1 MLYGFGRLA
10 LVLWLCAVGG
20 QAFTLFAFHNAVAE
34 AHTAEIA
41 ARASALA
48 SRVAASAAER
58 AAIGFPLADQNDLQ
72 RLIEVASTGGGGVRL
87 YVVDPRGTVLFATA
101 QAAGTPVPA
110 SWMGGAAGLP
120 AEPWDLADRDGV
132 LVGVPVADALGK
144 ARRRRAGPRSAAGRA
159 GGGSGR
165 AARDGDGHPPSS
177 WPPLGFSPFW
187 ARGFCCPASAGP
199 FWSGRLSTPPRRGS
213 CRPTHPP
220 PWRSPIRRCPPSW
233 PGCARRRPRPPAS
246 TGRCCDD
253 PPGDAVPQR
262 SVLRRFIPLM
272 AVVVVVPWLATLAAA
287 LIAAAGLADR
297 GTASRAEIV
306 GTGIAH
312 DLEKALALGLPLDRM
327 AGMDDYLGEAGAVF
341 PEIKLILVVDGAGRP
356 LFQKSDAARPDLSV
370 RLVPAETD
378 WSALGLVLQRF
389 PIRQG
394 AATAGEVLLGRSAVA
409 QPANAPRI
417 LIDFAVALS
426 IALAL
431 GGLALRTMLNAQVM
445 APLRLASSLEANL
458 ARSAYDRIAPPVEQS
473 LIGTLLAEMNR
484 VVTGVNDRFARLRSY
499 LAEVR
504 DLSFNKDAAAE
515 VAPLIER
522 IERLGRFSPDRL
534 TALAPPDAGSLP
546 YATAF
551 CAGVVAA
558 AAAAMAARHL
568 PPGIALGGVVL
579 GMAAAVPLAFAL
591 GRRAPV
597 AGALALGGWALL
609 NGLGDGAA
617 VWLTGVVLGGAVLG
631 GLSAALPFQAA
642 RPAAESLRAG
652 PAVSAAG
659 GLVAGTGLSV
669 LCIGGG
675 VPGVL
680 MAGAVLSGLA
690 GLLAAV
696 RLERRSGLTLPR
708 VTLRALLAVDR
719 WWADGTLRPRGW
731 GLWLVTALALAVL
744 SRADGGG
751 AMDARRVAE
760 LFWLHA
766 TPAWLAA
773 ALVAVLVPRGG
784 AGLLSLGAT
793 AAVALLP
800 ALGPVEPGNGRPA
813 GDPRGAWR
821 RELRD
826 SRRPGNGG
834 GLNAGPRPRLPW
846 AGKLRRALVC
856 PGGKQ
861 NGG

>member
-1 MLYGFGRLA
+1 MTRPM
-10 LVLWLCAVGG
+10 
-20 QAFTLFAFHNAVAE
+20 TLF
-34 AHTAEIA
+34 
-41 ARASALA
+41 
-48 SRVAASAAER
+48 
-58 AAIGFPLADQNDLQ
+58 
-72 RLIEVASTGGGGVRL
+72 
-87 YVVDPRGTVLFATA
+87 
-101 QAAGTPVPA
+101 
-110 SWMGGAAGLP
+110 
-120 AEPWDLADRDGV
+120 
-132 LVGVPVADALGK
+132 
-144 ARRRRAGPRSAAGRA
+144 
-159 GGGSGR
+159 
-165 AARDGDGHPPSS
+165 
-177 WPPLGFSPFW
+177 
-187 ARGFCCPASAGP
+187 
-199 FWSGRLSTPPRRGS
+199 
-213 CRPTHPP
+213 
-220 PWRSPIRRCPPSW
+220 
-233 PGCARRRPRPPAS
+233 
-246 TGRCCDD
+246 
-253 PPGDAVPQR
+253 PQR

-297 GTASRAEIV
+297 GAASRAEIV

-445 APLRLASSLEANL
+445 APLRLAASLEANL

-551 CAGVVAA
+551 CAGVGAAVATA
-558 AAAAMAARHL
+558 VAARHL
-568 PPGIALGGVVL
+568 PPAVALGGVVL
-579 GMAAAVPLAFAL
+579 GMAAAVPLALAL
-591 GRRAPV
+591 VRRAPI
-597 AGALALGGWALL
+597 AGALALGAWALL

-617 VWLTGVVLGGAVLG
+617 LWLAGAVLG
-631 GLSAALPFQAA
+631 GLSAALPFQAV

-708 VTLRALLAVDR
+708 MTLRALLAVDR
-719 WWADGTLRPRGW
+719 WWADGTLRSKGW

-744 SRADGGG
+744 SRADDGG

-760 LFWLHA
+760 LLWLHA

-773 ALVAVLVPRGG
+773 ALVAVLVPRG
-784 AGLLSLGAT
+784 AAALLSLGAT
-793 AAVALLP
+793 AGVGLLL
-800 ALGPVEPGNGRPA
+800 ALGPVEPGTAVALGAAATLGA
-813 GDPRGAWR
+813 GHAGFAA
-821 RELRD
+821 
-826 SRRPGNGG
+826 SGNWG
-834 GLNAGPRPRLPW
+834 GLTAARAALTLAGTLGVLWLSGGSNAVVAAGTLPSLALLAGIAALPPLALALWRHAMPR
-846 AGKLRRALVC
+846 RRVPVEEEAAR
-856 PGGKQ
+856 
-861 NGG
+861 

>member
-1 MLYGFGRLA
+1 MTRPA
-10 LVLWLCAVGG
+10 
-20 QAFTLFAFHNAVAE
+20 TLF
-34 AHTAEIA
+34 
-41 ARASALA
+41 
-48 SRVAASAAER
+48 
-58 AAIGFPLADQNDLQ
+58 
-72 RLIEVASTGGGGVRL
+72 
-87 YVVDPRGTVLFATA
+87 
-101 QAAGTPVPA
+101 
-110 SWMGGAAGLP
+110 
-120 AEPWDLADRDGV
+120 
-132 LVGVPVADALGK
+132 
-144 ARRRRAGPRSAAGRA
+144 
-159 GGGSGR
+159 
-165 AARDGDGHPPSS
+165 
-177 WPPLGFSPFW
+177 
-187 ARGFCCPASAGP
+187 
-199 FWSGRLSTPPRRGS
+199 
-213 CRPTHPP
+213 
-220 PWRSPIRRCPPSW
+220 
-233 PGCARRRPRPPAS
+233 
-246 TGRCCDD
+246 
-253 PPGDAVPQR
+253 PQR

-445 APLRLASSLEANL
+445 APLRLVASLEANL

-551 CAGVVAA
+551 CAGVGAA

-568 PPGIALGGVVL
+568 PPAVALGGVLL
-579 GMAAAVPLAFAL
+579 GMAAAVPLALAL

-609 NGLGDGAA
+609 NGLGDGVV
-617 VWLTGVVLGGAVLG
+617 VWLAGAVMG
-631 GLSAALPFQAA
+631 GVFAALPFQAA

-659 GLVAGTGLSV
+659 GLVVGTGLSV
-669 LCIGGG
+669 LCLGGG
-675 VPGVL
+675 VPNVL

-696 RLERRSGLTLPR
+696 RLERRGGLTPSR
-708 VTLRALLAVDR
+708 VTLRALLAMDR
-719 WWADGTLRPRGW
+719 WWADGAARPKGW

-751 AMDARRVAE
+751 AMDARRIAE
-760 LFWLHA
+760 ILWLHA

-773 ALVAVLVPRGG
+773 ALVAVLVPRG
-784 AGLLSLGAT
+784 AAALLSLCAT
-793 AAVALLP
+793 AAVGLLL
-800 ALGPVEPGNGRPA
+800 ALGPVEPGTAVALGIAAALGA
-813 GDPRGAWR
+813 GHAGFAA
-821 RELRD
+821 
-826 SRRPGNGG
+826 SGNWG
-834 GLNAGPRPRLPW
+834 GLTAVRAALTLAGTLGVLWLSGGSNTVVAAGTLPSLALLAGIAALPPLALALWRHATPR
-846 AGKLRRALVC
+846 RRV
-856 PGGKQ
+856 PV
-861 NGG
+861 NGEAAR

>member
-1 MLYGFGRLA
+1 MTRPA
-10 LVLWLCAVGG
+10 
-20 QAFTLFAFHNAVAE
+20 TLF
-34 AHTAEIA
+34 
-41 ARASALA
+41 
-48 SRVAASAAER
+48 
-58 AAIGFPLADQNDLQ
+58 
-72 RLIEVASTGGGGVRL
+72 
-87 YVVDPRGTVLFATA
+87 
-101 QAAGTPVPA
+101 
-110 SWMGGAAGLP
+110 
-120 AEPWDLADRDGV
+120 
-132 LVGVPVADALGK
+132 
-144 ARRRRAGPRSAAGRA
+144 
-159 GGGSGR
+159 
-165 AARDGDGHPPSS
+165 
-177 WPPLGFSPFW
+177 
-187 ARGFCCPASAGP
+187 
-199 FWSGRLSTPPRRGS
+199 
-213 CRPTHPP
+213 
-220 PWRSPIRRCPPSW
+220 
-233 PGCARRRPRPPAS
+233 
-246 TGRCCDD
+246 
-253 PPGDAVPQR
+253 PQR

-445 APLRLASSLEANL
+445 APLRLAASLEANL

-551 CAGVVAA
+551 CAGVGAAVAA
-558 AAAAMAARHL
+558 AIAARHL
-568 PPGIALGGVVL
+568 PPGVALGGVVL
-579 GMAAAVPLAFAL
+579 GMAVAVPLALAL

-597 AGALALGGWALL
+597 AGALALGAWALL
-609 NGLGDGAA
+609 NGLGDGVV
-617 VWLTGVVLGGAVLG
+617 VWLSGVVLG

-675 VPGVL
+675 VPSVL

-719 WWADGTLRPRGW
+719 WWVDGTLRPKGW

-760 LFWLHA
+760 LLWLHA

-773 ALVAVLVPRGG
+773 ALVAVLLPRGA

-793 AAVALLP
+793 AVVGLLL
-800 ALGPVEPGNGRPA
+800 ALGPVEPGTAVALGIAAALGA
-813 GDPRGAWR
+813 GHAGFAA
-821 RELRD
+821 
-826 SRRPGNGG
+826 SGNWG
-834 GLNAGPRPRLPW
+834 GLTAVRAALTLAATLGVLWLSGGSNTVVAAGTLPSLALLAGIAALPPLALALWRHATPR
-846 AGKLRRALVC
+846 RRVSVEGEAAR
-856 PGGKQ
+856 
-861 NGG
+861 

>member
-1 MLYGFGRLA
+1 M
-10 LVLWLCAVGG
+10 
-20 QAFTLFAFHNAVAE
+20 
-34 AHTAEIA
+34 
-41 ARASALA
+41 
-48 SRVAASAAER
+48 
-58 AAIGFPLADQNDLQ
+58 
-72 RLIEVASTGGGGVRL
+72 
-87 YVVDPRGTVLFATA
+87 
-101 QAAGTPVPA
+101 
-110 SWMGGAAGLP
+110 
-120 AEPWDLADRDGV
+120 
-132 LVGVPVADALGK
+132 
-144 ARRRRAGPRSAAGRA
+144 
-159 GGGSGR
+159 
-165 AARDGDGHPPSS
+165 
-177 WPPLGFSPFW
+177 
-187 ARGFCCPASAGP
+187 
-199 FWSGRLSTPPRRGS
+199 
-213 CRPTHPP
+213 
-220 PWRSPIRRCPPSW
+220 
-233 PGCARRRPRPPAS
+233 
-246 TGRCCDD
+246 
-253 PPGDAVPQR
+253 
-262 SVLRRFIPLM
+262 RRFIPLM

-341 PEIKLILVVDGAGRP
+341 PEIKLILVVDGSGRP

-394 AATAGEVLLGRSAVA
+394 AVTAGEVLLGRSAVA

-445 APLRLASSLEANL
+445 APLRLAASLEANL

-551 CAGVVAA
+551 CAGVGGA

-568 PPGIALGGVVL
+568 PPGVALGGVLL
-579 GMAAAVPLAFAL
+579 GMAAAVPLALAL

-609 NGLGDGAA
+609 NGLGDGVV
-617 VWLTGVVLGGAVLG
+617 VWLVGAVMG
-631 GLSAALPFQAA
+631 GVFAALPFQAA

-659 GLVAGTGLSV
+659 GLVVGTGLSV
-669 LCIGGG
+669 LCLGGG
-675 VPGVL
+675 VPNVL

-690 GLLAAV
+690 GLMAAV

-719 WWADGTLRPRGW
+719 WWVDGTLRPKGW

-744 SRADGGG
+744 SRADGG

-773 ALVAVLVPRGG
+773 ALVAVLVPRG
-784 AGLLSLGAT
+784 AAALLSLSAT
-793 AAVALLP
+793 AAVGLLL
-800 ALGPVEPGNGRPA
+800 ALGPVEPGTAVALGIAAALGA
-813 GDPRGAWR
+813 GHAGFAA
-821 RELRD
+821 
-826 SRRPGNGG
+826 SGNWG
-834 GLNAGPRPRLPW
+834 GLTAVRAALTLAGTLGVLWLSGGSNTVVAAGTLPSLGLLAGIAALPPLALALWRHATPR
-846 AGKLRRALVC
+846 RRVPVEGEAAR
-856 PGGKQ
+856 
-861 NGG
+861 

>member
-1 MLYGFGRLA
+1 MTR
-10 LVLWLCAVGG
+10 
-20 QAFTLFAFHNAVAE
+20 
-34 AHTAEIA
+34 
-41 ARASALA
+41 
-48 SRVAASAAER
+48 
-58 AAIGFPLADQNDLQ
+58 
-72 RLIEVASTGGGGVRL
+72 
-87 YVVDPRGTVLFATA
+87 
-101 QAAGTPVPA
+101 PA
-110 SWMGGAAGLP
+110 M
-120 AEPWDLADRDGV
+120 
-132 LVGVPVADALGK
+132 
-144 ARRRRAGPRSAAGRA
+144 
-159 GGGSGR
+159 
-165 AARDGDGHPPSS
+165 
-177 WPPLGFSPFW
+177 
-187 ARGFCCPASAGP
+187 
-199 FWSGRLSTPPRRGS
+199 
-213 CRPTHPP
+213 
-220 PWRSPIRRCPPSW
+220 
-233 PGCARRRPRPPAS
+233 RPPHR
-246 TGRCCDD
+246 G
-253 PPGDAVPQR
+253 
-262 SVLRRFIPLM
+262 VLRRFIPLM

-431 GGLALRTMLNAQVM
+431 GGLALRTMLNAQVT
-445 APLRLASSLEANL
+445 APLRLVAALESNL

-473 LIGTLLAEMNR
+473 LIGGLLAEMNR

-504 DLSFNKDAAAE
+504 DLSFNKDAAAQ

-546 YATAF
+546 YAAAF
-551 CAGVVAA
+551 CAGVGTAVAA
-558 AAAAMAARHL
+558 AVGALHL
-568 PPGIALGGVVL
+568 PPGLALGGVVL
-579 GMAAAVPLAFAL
+579 GAAAAVPLALAL
-591 GRRAPV
+591 GRRAPF
-597 AGALALGGWALL
+597 AAALALGGWVLL

-617 VWLTGVVLGGAVLG
+617 LWLAGAVLG
-631 GLSAALPFQAA
+631 GLAAALPFQAA

-669 LCIGGG
+669 LCIGGA

-680 MAGAVLSGLA
+680 MAGAVMAGLA
-690 GLLAAV
+690 GLLAAF
-696 RLERRSGLTLPR
+696 RLERRTGLTLPR
-708 VTLRALLAVDR
+708 VTLRHLLAADR
-719 WWADGTLRPRGW
+719 WWAEGTVRPKGW
-731 GLWLVTALALAVL
+731 GLWLVTALALAAL
-744 SRADGGG
+744 SRADGVGADGG
-751 AMDARRVAE
+751 GTLDARRIAE

-773 ALVAVLVPRGG
+773 VLVAALVPRSG
-784 AGLLSLGAT
+784 AALLSLGGT
-793 AAVALLP
+793 AVAGLLL
-800 ALGPVEPGNGRPA
+800 ALGPVEAGTAVALVAAAALGAGHAGFAASGEWGVVVAARAALTLAGTLGALWLVGGGNSAVAAALPPSLALVA
-813 GDPRGAWR
+813 GIAALPPLALALWRRATPRRRGA
-821 RELRD
+821 L
-826 SRRPGNGG
+826 GG
-834 GLNAGPRPRLPW
+834 EA
-846 AGKLRRALVC
+846 A
-856 PGGKQ
+856 Q
-861 NGG
+861 

>member
-1 MLYGFGRLA
+1 MTRPATPFL
-10 LVLWLCAVGG
+10 
-20 QAFTLFAFHNAVAE
+20 N
-34 AHTAEIA
+34 
-41 ARASALA
+41 
-48 SRVAASAAER
+48 
-58 AAIGFPLADQNDLQ
+58 
-72 RLIEVASTGGGGVRL
+72 
-87 YVVDPRGTVLFATA
+87 RG
-101 QAAGTPVPA
+101 
-110 SWMGGAAGLP
+110 M
-120 AEPWDLADRDGV
+120 
-132 LVGVPVADALGK
+132 
-144 ARRRRAGPRSAAGRA
+144 
-159 GGGSGR
+159 
-165 AARDGDGHPPSS
+165 
-177 WPPLGFSPFW
+177 
-187 ARGFCCPASAGP
+187 
-199 FWSGRLSTPPRRGS
+199 
-213 CRPTHPP
+213 
-220 PWRSPIRRCPPSW
+220 
-233 PGCARRRPRPPAS
+233 
-246 TGRCCDD
+246 
-253 PPGDAVPQR
+253 
-262 SVLRRFIPLM
+262 LRRFIPLM

-431 GGLALRTMLNAQVM
+431 GGLALRTMLNAQVT
-445 APLRLASSLEANL
+445 APLRLAASLEANL
-458 ARSAYDRIAPPVEQS
+458 ARSAYDLIAPPVEQS

-551 CAGVVAA
+551 CAGVGVAV
-558 AAAAMAARHL
+558 AAAMAARHL
-568 PPGIALGGVVL
+568 PPGVALGGVVL
-579 GMAAAVPLAFAL
+579 GMAAAVPLALAL
-591 GRRAPV
+591 GRRAPIG
-597 AGALALGGWALL
+597 GALALGGWALL
-609 NGLGDGAA
+609 NGLGNGAT
-617 VWLTGVVLGGAVLG
+617 VWLTGALLG
-631 GLSAALPFQAA
+631 GLAAAFPFQAV

-652 PAVSAAG
+652 PPVSAAG

-669 LCIGGG
+669 LCLGGG

-680 MAGAVLSGLA
+680 MAGAVLSGMA

-696 RLERRSGLTLPR
+696 RLERRAGLTHPR

-719 WWADGTLRPRGW
+719 WWADGALRPKGW
-731 GLWLVTALALAVL
+731 GLWLVTALGLAAL

-773 ALVAVLVPRGG
+773 ALVAALVPRGG
-784 AGLLSLGAT
+784 AALLSLGGT
-793 AAVALLP
+793 AVAGLLL
-800 ALGPVEPGNGRPA
+800 ALGPVEPGTAVALGAAAALGA
-813 GDPRGAWR
+813 GHAGFAA
-821 RELRD
+821 
-826 SRRPGNGG
+826 SGNWG
-834 GLNAGPRPRLPW
+834 GLTAVRAALTLAGTLGVLWLSGGSNTVVATGTLPSLALLAGIAALPPLALALWRHATPR
-846 AGKLRRALVC
+846 RRVPVEGEATR
-856 PGGKQ
+856 
-861 NGG
+861 

>member
-1 MLYGFGRLA
+1 MTRPA
-10 LVLWLCAVGG
+10 
-20 QAFTLFAFHNAVAE
+20 TLF
-34 AHTAEIA
+34 
-41 ARASALA
+41 
-48 SRVAASAAER
+48 
-58 AAIGFPLADQNDLQ
+58 
-72 RLIEVASTGGGGVRL
+72 
-87 YVVDPRGTVLFATA
+87 
-101 QAAGTPVPA
+101 
-110 SWMGGAAGLP
+110 
-120 AEPWDLADRDGV
+120 
-132 LVGVPVADALGK
+132 
-144 ARRRRAGPRSAAGRA
+144 
-159 GGGSGR
+159 
-165 AARDGDGHPPSS
+165 
-177 WPPLGFSPFW
+177 
-187 ARGFCCPASAGP
+187 
-199 FWSGRLSTPPRRGS
+199 
-213 CRPTHPP
+213 
-220 PWRSPIRRCPPSW
+220 
-233 PGCARRRPRPPAS
+233 
-246 TGRCCDD
+246 
-253 PPGDAVPQR
+253 PQR

-394 AATAGEVLLGRSAVA
+394 ATTAGEVLLGRSAVA

-558 AAAAMAARHL
+558 TAAAMAARHL

-773 ALVAVLVPRGG
+773 ALVAVLVPRGV

-793 AAVALLP
+793 AAVGLLLALC
-800 ALGPVEPGNGRPA
+800 PVEPGTAVALGIAAALGA
-813 GDPRGAWR
+813 GHAGFAA
-821 RELRD
+821 
-826 SRRPGNGG
+826 SGNWG
-834 GLNAGPRPRLPW
+834 GLTAVRAALTLAGTLGVLWLSGGSNTVVAAGTLPSLALLAGIAALPPLALALWRHATPR
-846 AGKLRRALVC
+846 RRVPVEGEAAR
-856 PGGKQ
+856 
-861 NGG
+861 

>member
-1 MLYGFGRLA
+1 MTRP
-10 LVLWLCAVGG
+10 V
-20 QAFTLFAFHNAVAE
+20 TP
-34 AHTAEIA
+34 
-41 ARASALA
+41 
-48 SRVAASAAER
+48 
-58 AAIGFPLADQNDLQ
+58 FPL
-72 RLIEVASTGGGGVRL
+72 
-87 YVVDPRGTVLFATA
+87 RG
-101 QAAGTPVPA
+101 
-110 SWMGGAAGLP
+110 
-120 AEPWDLADRDGV
+120 
-132 LVGVPVADALGK
+132 
-144 ARRRRAGPRSAAGRA
+144 
-159 GGGSGR
+159 
-165 AARDGDGHPPSS
+165 
-177 WPPLGFSPFW
+177 
-187 ARGFCCPASAGP
+187 
-199 FWSGRLSTPPRRGS
+199 
-213 CRPTHPP
+213 
-220 PWRSPIRRCPPSW
+220 
-233 PGCARRRPRPPAS
+233 
-246 TGRCCDD
+246 
-253 PPGDAVPQR
+253 
-262 SVLRRFIPLM
+262 VLRRFIPLM

-341 PEIKLILVVDGAGRP
+341 PEIKLILVVDGSGRP

-394 AATAGEVLLGRSAVA
+394 AVTAGEVLLGRSAVA

-445 APLRLASSLEANL
+445 APLRLAASLEANL

-551 CAGVVAA
+551 CAGVGGA

-568 PPGIALGGVVL
+568 PPGVALGGVLL
-579 GMAAAVPLAFAL
+579 GMAAAVPLALAL

-609 NGLGDGAA
+609 NGLGDGVV
-617 VWLTGVVLGGAVLG
+617 VWLVGAVMG
-631 GLSAALPFQAA
+631 GVFAALPFQAA

-659 GLVAGTGLSV
+659 GLVVGTGLSV
-669 LCIGGG
+669 LCLGGG
-675 VPGVL
+675 VPNVL

-690 GLLAAV
+690 GLMAAV

-719 WWADGTLRPRGW
+719 WWVDGTLRPKGW

-744 SRADGGG
+744 SRADGG

-773 ALVAVLVPRGG
+773 ALVAVLVPRG
-784 AGLLSLGAT
+784 AAALLSLSAT
-793 AAVALLP
+793 AAVGLLL
-800 ALGPVEPGNGRPA
+800 ALGPVEPGTAVALGIAAALGA
-813 GDPRGAWR
+813 GHAGFAA
-821 RELRD
+821 
-826 SRRPGNGG
+826 SGNWG
-834 GLNAGPRPRLPW
+834 GLTAVRAALTLAGTLGVLWLSGGSNTVVAAGTLPSLGLLAGIAALPPLALALWRHATPR
-846 AGKLRRALVC
+846 RRVPVEGEAAR
-856 PGGKQ
+856 
-861 NGG
+861 

>member
-1 MLYGFGRLA
+1 
-10 LVLWLCAVGG
+10 
-20 QAFTLFAFHNAVAE
+20 
-34 AHTAEIA
+34 
-41 ARASALA
+41 
-48 SRVAASAAER
+48 
-58 AAIGFPLADQNDLQ
+58 
-72 RLIEVASTGGGGVRL
+72 
-87 YVVDPRGTVLFATA
+87 
-101 QAAGTPVPA
+101 
-110 SWMGGAAGLP
+110 
-120 AEPWDLADRDGV
+120 
-132 LVGVPVADALGK
+132 
-144 ARRRRAGPRSAAGRA
+144 
-159 GGGSGR
+159 
-165 AARDGDGHPPSS
+165 
-177 WPPLGFSPFW
+177 
-187 ARGFCCPASAGP
+187 
-199 FWSGRLSTPPRRGS
+199 
-213 CRPTHPP
+213 
-220 PWRSPIRRCPPSW
+220 
-233 PGCARRRPRPPAS
+233 
-246 TGRCCDD
+246 
-253 PPGDAVPQR
+253 
-262 SVLRRFIPLM
+262 VLRRFIPLM

-341 PEIKLILVVDGAGRP
+341 PEIKLILVVDGSGRP

-394 AATAGEVLLGRSAVA
+394 AVTAGEVLLGRSAVA

-445 APLRLASSLEANL
+445 APLRLAASLEANL

-551 CAGVVAA
+551 CAGVGGA

-568 PPGIALGGVVL
+568 PPGVALGGVLL
-579 GMAAAVPLAFAL
+579 GMAAAVPLALAL

-609 NGLGDGAA
+609 NGLGDGVV
-617 VWLTGVVLGGAVLG
+617 VWLVGAVMG
-631 GLSAALPFQAA
+631 GVFAALPFQAA

-659 GLVAGTGLSV
+659 GLVVGTGLSV
-669 LCIGGG
+669 LCLGGG
-675 VPGVL
+675 VPNVL

-690 GLLAAV
+690 GLMAAV

-719 WWADGTLRPRGW
+719 WWVDGTLRPKGW

-744 SRADGGG
+744 SRADGG

-773 ALVAVLVPRGG
+773 ALVAVLVPRG
-784 AGLLSLGAT
+784 AAALLSLSAT
-793 AAVALLP
+793 AAVGLLL
-800 ALGPVEPGNGRPA
+800 ALGPVEPGTAVALGIAAALGA
-813 GDPRGAWR
+813 GHAGFAA
-821 RELRD
+821 
-826 SRRPGNGG
+826 SGNWG
-834 GLNAGPRPRLPW
+834 GLTAVRAALTLAGTLGVLWLSGGSNTVVAAGTLPSLGLLAGIAALPPLALALWRHATPR
-846 AGKLRRALVC
+846 RRVPVEGEAAR
-856 PGGKQ
+856 
-861 NGG
+861 

>member
-1 MLYGFGRLA
+1 M
-10 LVLWLCAVGG
+10 
-20 QAFTLFAFHNAVAE
+20 
-34 AHTAEIA
+34 
-41 ARASALA
+41 
-48 SRVAASAAER
+48 SR
-58 AAIGFPLADQNDLQ
+58 
-72 RLIEVASTGGGGVRL
+72 
-87 YVVDPRGTVLFATA
+87 
-101 QAAGTPVPA
+101 PVT
-110 SWMGGAAGLP
+110 M
-120 AEPWDLADRDGV
+120 
-132 LVGVPVADALGK
+132 
-144 ARRRRAGPRSAAGRA
+144 
-159 GGGSGR
+159 
-165 AARDGDGHPPSS
+165 
-177 WPPLGFSPFW
+177 F
-187 ARGFCCPASAGP
+187 
-199 FWSGRLSTPPRRGS
+199 
-213 CRPTHPP
+213 
-220 PWRSPIRRCPPSW
+220 
-233 PGCARRRPRPPAS
+233 
-246 TGRCCDD
+246 
-253 PPGDAVPQR
+253 PQR
-262 SVLRRFIPLM
+262 GVLRRFIPLM

-327 AGMDDYLGEAGAVF
+327 AGMEDYLGEAGGVF

-394 AATAGEVLLGRSAVA
+394 AATAGEVLLGRNAVA
-409 QPANAPRI
+409 QPANAQRI

-445 APLRLASSLEANL
+445 APLRLAASLESNL

-473 LIGTLLAEMNR
+473 LIGNLLAEMNR

-551 CAGVVAA
+551 CAGVGAAVAA
-558 AAAAMAARHL
+558 AVAARHL
-568 PPGIALGGVVL
+568 PPGVALGGVVL
-579 GMAAAVPLAFAL
+579 GMAAAVPLALAL
-591 GRRAPV
+591 GRRAPF
-597 AGALALGGWALL
+597 AAAPALGAWALL
-609 NGLGDGAA
+609 TALGDGAA
-617 VWLTGVVLGGAVLG
+617 VWLAGAVLG
-631 GLSAALPFQAA
+631 GLCAALPFQAA
-642 RPAAESLRAG
+642 RPAAENLRAG

-659 GLVAGTGLSV
+659 GLVVGTGLSV
-669 LCIGGG
+669 LCLGGA

-696 RLERRSGLTLPR
+696 RLERRGGLTLPR
-708 VTLRALLAVDR
+708 VTLRAVLAMDR
-719 WWADGTLRPRGW
+719 WWADGAVRPKGW
-731 GLWLVTALALAVL
+731 GLWLVTALAVAVL
-744 SRADGGG
+744 SRADGDG
-751 AMDARRVAE
+751 AMDARRAAE
-760 LFWLHA
+760 LLWLHA

-773 ALVAVLVPRGG
+773 ALVAVLVPRS
-784 AGLLSLGAT
+784 AAALLSLGAT
-793 AAVALLP
+793 AAVGLLL
-800 ALGPVEPGNGRPA
+800 ALGPVEPGTAVALGVAAALGA
-813 GDPRGAWR
+813 GHAGFAASGDWGGMTAVRAALTLAGTFGLLWLAGGSNAVVAAGTLPSLALLAGIAALPPLALALWR
-821 RELRD
+821 RATP
-826 SRRPGNGG
+826 RRRVPVEGE
-834 GLNAGPRPRLPW
+834 AAR
-846 AGKLRRALVC
+846 
-856 PGGKQ
+856 
-861 NGG
+861 

>member
-1 MLYGFGRLA
+1 MTRPATPFL
-10 LVLWLCAVGG
+10 
-20 QAFTLFAFHNAVAE
+20 N
-34 AHTAEIA
+34 
-41 ARASALA
+41 
-48 SRVAASAAER
+48 
-58 AAIGFPLADQNDLQ
+58 
-72 RLIEVASTGGGGVRL
+72 
-87 YVVDPRGTVLFATA
+87 RG
-101 QAAGTPVPA
+101 
-110 SWMGGAAGLP
+110 M
-120 AEPWDLADRDGV
+120 
-132 LVGVPVADALGK
+132 
-144 ARRRRAGPRSAAGRA
+144 
-159 GGGSGR
+159 
-165 AARDGDGHPPSS
+165 
-177 WPPLGFSPFW
+177 
-187 ARGFCCPASAGP
+187 
-199 FWSGRLSTPPRRGS
+199 
-213 CRPTHPP
+213 
-220 PWRSPIRRCPPSW
+220 
-233 PGCARRRPRPPAS
+233 
-246 TGRCCDD
+246 
-253 PPGDAVPQR
+253 
-262 SVLRRFIPLM
+262 LRRFISLM

-327 AGMDDYLGEAGAVF
+327 AGMEDYLGEAGGVF

-431 GGLALRTMLNAQVM
+431 GGLALRTMLNAQVTT
-445 APLRLASSLEANL
+445 PLRLAASLESCL

-551 CAGVVAA
+551 CAGVGAA
-558 AAAAMAARHL
+558 VAAAMAARHL
-568 PPGIALGGVVL
+568 PPGVALGGVVL
-579 GMAAAVPLAFAL
+579 GMAAAVPLAFAI
-591 GRRAPV
+591 GRRAPI
-597 AGALALGGWALL
+597 AGVLALGGWALL

-617 VWLTGVVLGGAVLG
+617 LWLGGAVLG

-675 VPGVL
+675 VPNVL

-708 VTLRALLAVDR
+708 VTLRALLAADHWWVDG
-719 WWADGTLRPRGW
+719 ALRPKGW

-773 ALVAVLVPRGG
+773 ALVAVLVPRG
-784 AGLLSLGAT
+784 AAALLSLGAT
-793 AAVALLP
+793 AAVGLLL
-800 ALGPVEPGNGRPA
+800 ALGPVEPGTAVALGAAAALGA
-813 GDPRGAWR
+813 GHAGFAA
-821 RELRD
+821 
-826 SRRPGNGG
+826 SGNWG
-834 GLNAGPRPRLPW
+834 GLTAVRAALTLAGTLGVLWLSGGSNTVVAAGTLPSLALLAGIAALPPLALALWRYATPR
-846 AGKLRRALVC
+846 RRVPVEGEAAR
-856 PGGKQ
+856 
-861 NGG
+861 